1 MFTVTDARA
10 TTEDTYNA
18 IHNALDKALGDDTT
32 EFEEG
37 VYAEFRA
44 RIEAFTQIPGN
55 NFTENMRSKMTR
67 LESKINK
74 LIAPQSTS
82 NTTTPNVS
90 PSAAAISSINID
102 ENATGPSLEQQ
113 ETLRQKQEAARVRE
127 AVTQKQTEVSG
138 VITTALSLEKDAV
151 DLGALK
157 EAFLALP
164 VMKDVHAD
172 DQAAAETIRNTCYHH
187 LYDLANKHHLELTF
201 EETELSA
208 LGVTATAQTTTW
220 QAEVEAER
228 VRVEQEVNRIRVKAE
243 EKQSAFAHHIT
254 ELLASDIDKTVV
266 DLGALKEDFLALPAM
281 TDVHTGD
288 RESAKELRN
297 ICYERLY
304 NLANKHHLELVIEE
318 SDCTR
323 LGVTAT
329 AQTTTWQAEVEAE
342 RVRVEQEAVRVRE
355 AATQK
360 QTEVS
365 DVITA
370 ALSLEKDVV
379 DLGALKEAFLALPA
393 MTDVHTDDQAAAET
407 IRNTCYHHLY
417 DLANKHHLELVI
429 EETELSALGVT
440 AEPQTTTWQ
449 AEVAAAEEEKIRQN
463 VIAAQGK
470 FQAATDD
477 LTQEQDKDE
486 PDEVRVKQLKD
497 AVQQAELE
505 LDVAKSALTDLEQ
518 QKQAAEEE
526 AQRLAAE
533 KAAIEKAATEKE
545 AADKLAADK
554 KVAEKQA
561 AEQEVAR
568 KLAAEKAAADKKVA
582 RADEFK
588 KKIMPKLVEFSDK
601 LKDKLEDKAHKGK
614 AVEIQHLID
623 KMLQPLYGEPSQE
636 NLDTFKKELEQL
648 LLKEKDA
655 FKATPWIW
663 HDVIRPALM
672 GFLGVV
678 VTLVTAIARPFSTT
692 VSNFANSFFAK
703 PDSPAFKILKSESEE
718 LVQSMGNVISTP
730 AG

>member
-10 TTEDTYNA
+10 TTKDTYNA

-44 RIEAFTQIPGN
+44 RIEAFTQIRGN
-55 NFTENMRSKMTR
+55 NFTDNMRSKMTR
-67 LESKINK
+67 LESKINE
-74 LIAPQSTS
+74 LIAPKSTS
-82 NTTTPNVS
+82 NTTPPNVS

-113 ETLRQKQEAARVRE
+113 ETLRQEAEALEREQIE
-127 AVTQKQTEVSG
+127 AVQKETAVNQSIDDAFLE
-138 VITTALSLEKDAV
+138 TALNQDALNV
-151 DLGALK
+151 LK
-157 EAFLALP
+157 KAFLSLP
-164 VMKDVHAD
+164 VMDAFHESAKERALEV
-172 DQAAAETIRNTCYHH
+172 RNTCHH
-187 LYDLANKHHLELTF
+187 YLYDLANKHHLELTF

-208 LGVTATAQTTTW
+208 LGVTA
-220 QAEVEAER
+220 
-228 VRVEQEVNRIRVKAE
+228 
-243 EKQSAFAHHIT
+243 
-254 ELLASDIDKTVV
+254 
-266 DLGALKEDFLALPAM
+266 
-281 TDVHTGD
+281 
-288 RESAKELRN
+288 
-297 ICYERLY
+297 
-304 NLANKHHLELVIEE
+304 
-318 SDCTR
+318 
-323 LGVTAT
+323 
-329 AQTTTWQAEVEAE
+329 
-342 RVRVEQEAVRVRE
+342 
-355 AATQK
+355 
-360 QTEVS
+360 
-365 DVITA
+365 
-370 ALSLEKDVV
+370 
-379 DLGALKEAFLALPA
+379 
-393 MTDVHTDDQAAAET
+393 
-407 IRNTCYHHLY
+407 
-417 DLANKHHLELVI
+417 
-429 EETELSALGVT
+429 
-440 AEPQTTTWQ
+440 EPQITSWQ

-463 VIAAQGK
+463 VVAAQEK
-470 FQAATDD
+470 FQAATDG
-477 LTQEQDKDE
+477 LTQEQDKAE
-486 PDEVRVKQLKD
+486 PDEVRVEELKD

-692 VSNFANSFFAK
+692 VSNFANSFFEK